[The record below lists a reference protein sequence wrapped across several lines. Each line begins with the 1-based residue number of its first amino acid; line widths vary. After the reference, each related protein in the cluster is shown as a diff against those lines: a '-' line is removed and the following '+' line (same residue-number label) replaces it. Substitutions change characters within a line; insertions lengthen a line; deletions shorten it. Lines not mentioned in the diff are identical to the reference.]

1 MTVIILSMVALA
13 VVVIIALIASK
24 GDKPVDEDPDL
35 RPDEKKS
42 VAATTAALSG
52 IGVKRRREKH

>member
-35 RPDEKKS
+35 RSDEKKS

-52 IGVKRRREKH
+52 ISVKRRREKH